1 VLRECCGWCFAHS
14 RAPKSSRGTTIWTDS
29 SAKSAEKKSPVFTKF
44 RRGQGIFVFFAFSAV
59 DSNKEVFAFFEHFAV
74 QSPFSVFFPFLHS
87 AFSLQPLAFAPP
99 RPSLLDL

>member
-1 VLRECCGWCFAHS
+1 VLRLVLRTQPRSKILA
-14 RAPKSSRGTTIWTDS
+14 GTTIWTDS

-44 RRGQGIFVFFAFSAV
+44 RRGQGIFVVFAFFAV
-59 DSNKEVFAFFEHFAV
+59 DSNKEVFEHFAV